1 MLIDSIER
9 SQVIVAKIP
18 MTNQKSAMRW
28 TPRLIKQLRGT
39 RTQTEFG
46 ALLGARKNTI
56 WRWEA
61 GQARPDARYTAR
73 LCELAERERFLED
86 WQLVG
91 SMRLVGDIENAQE
104 EIAELFRCSLE
115 HTSRQLAE

>member
-1 MLIDSIER
+1 M
-9 SQVIVAKIP
+9 VADP
-18 MTNQKSAMRW
+18 STTSPKSAIRW

-39 RTQTEFG
+39 RTQEAFA

-61 GQARPDARYTAR
+61 GQTRPDTRYRVR
-73 LCELAERERFLED
+73 LCELAAQERFLDD

-91 SMRLVGDIENAQE
+91 SMALIGDLDSAQ
-104 EIAELFRCSLE
+104 AEMTDLFRSSLE
-115 HTSRQLAE
+115 QTSRLLTE

>member
-1 MLIDSIER
+1 MVVDPSTA
-9 SQVIVAKIP
+9 S
-18 MTNQKSAMRW
+18 QKSAIRW
-28 TPRLIKQLRGT
+28 TPRLIRQLRGA

-61 GQARPDARYTAR
+61 GQARPDSRYTAR
-73 LCELAERERFLED
+73 LCELAGRERFLDD

-91 SMRLVGDIENAQE
+91 SMTLIGDLDSAQ
-104 EIAELFRCSLE
+104 AEMTDLFRSSLE
-115 HTSRQLAE
+115 QTSRLLTE

>member
-1 MLIDSIER
+1 MVAESLMT
-9 SQVIVAKIP
+9 SQKNVI
-18 MTNQKSAMRW
+18 NW

-46 ALLGARKNTI
+46 SLLGTRKNTI

-61 GQARPDARYTAR
+61 GQARPDARYAAR
-73 LCELAERERFLED
+73 LCELAERERFFED

-91 SMRLVGDIENAQE
+91 SMNLIGDLDSAQA
-104 EIAELFRCSLE
+104 EIAELFRRSLAQ
-115 HTSRQLAE
+115 TSRQLAE

>member
-1 MLIDSIER
+1 M
-9 SQVIVAKIP
+9 VAKTPI
-18 MTNQKSAMRW
+18 NSRKNVIHW
-28 TPRLIKQLRGT
+28 TPRLIKQLRGN
-39 RTQTEFG
+39 RTQTDFG
-46 ALLGARKNTI
+46 ALIGAPKNTI

-91 SMRLVGDIENAQE
+91 SMTLRGDLDSAQA
-104 EIAELFRCSLE
+104 EIDALFRRSLD
-115 HTSRQLAE
+115 HTSRLLTE

>member
-1 MLIDSIER
+1 MVAESPTT
-9 SQVIVAKIP
+9 SQ
-18 MTNQKSAMRW
+18 NSAIHW
-28 TPRLIKQLRGT
+28 TPRLIRQLRGT

-73 LCELAERERFLED
+73 LCELAARERFLED

-91 SMRLVGDIENAQE
+91 SMTLMGDLDSAQ
-104 EIAELFRCSLE
+104 AELADLFRSSLD
-115 HTSRQLAE
+115 HTSRLLTE

>member
-1 MLIDSIER
+1 MDAES
-9 SQVIVAKIP
+9 P
-18 MTNQKSAMRW
+18 MTNPKNAIRW
-28 TPRLIKQLRGT
+28 TPRLIRQLRGA

-73 LCELAERERFLED
+73 LCELAGQERFLED

-91 SMRLVGDIENAQE
+91 SMTLIDDLDSAQA
-104 EIAELFRCSLE
+104 EIIALFRSSLQY
-115 HTSRQLAE
+115 TSRLLSE

>member
-1 MLIDSIER
+1 MDAES
-9 SQVIVAKIP
+9 P
-18 MTNQKSAMRW
+18 MTNPKNAIRW
-28 TPRLIKQLRGT
+28 TPRLIRQLRGA

-61 GQARPDARYTAR
+61 GQARPDARYRVR
-73 LCELAERERFLED
+73 LCELAGRERFLDD

-91 SMRLVGDIENAQE
+91 SMTLIGNLDSAQT
-104 EIAELFRCSLE
+104 ELTDVFRRSMEQTSLGLTE
-115 HTSRQLAE
+115 